1 MRRDQLGRHRSAHQ
15 PITTMAISGRRNQ
28 MTQTPAT
35 RTETSRA
42 IIRQAFD
49 AWRQG
54 TGAITDVFAPDMVW
68 RIEGHSAASKE
79 YRSKQHTGQPP
90 GGHGPAADSRSGR
103 LPSRARTTPDRSP
116 TASRDR
122 RPRHPVILGT

>member
-1 MRRDQLGRHRSAHQ
+1 
-15 PITTMAISGRRNQ
+15 
-28 MTQTPAT
+28 MTPTSAT
-35 RTETSRA
+35 RTETNRE

-79 YRSKQHTGQPP
+79 YRSKQQFIDEVLAPFGARFTTSEPFRPVTIRRSTPTRTPSSSSGTAAGPP
-90 GGHGPAADSRSGR
+90 S
-103 LPSRARTTPDRSP
+103 TVSP
-116 TASRDR
+116 TRTATPGS
-122 RPRHPVILGT
+122 